1 MRVHTLTN
9 DQNYAAM
16 KAIPYFISASLFS
29 D

>member
-16 KAIPYFISASLFS
+16 KAIPYFISAFSLF
-29 D
+29 